1 MDTRFFQKIVG
12 LAHNFLFVDVELEVE
27 LPGADWVW
35 HISILVCDC
44 KPYLDQFCFLNIAP
58 NQEVLCF
65 LFSPWP
71 LEVAFVHIYSWEL
84 CVLYSLVLY
93 HCDDIEFLGH
103 SHELDHLLFEVVSPH
118 VTYSGVRKGEELPFF
133 PIEIGI

>member
-1 MDTRFFQKIVG
+1 MG

-84 CVLYSLVLY
+84 CV